1 MGEPFA
7 DGPCKRGEQP
17 LGCRCRWSWPSV
29 GVKLELYSAKRMTGQ
44 HAGWRVAVAGAYSA
58 KERKKNRTDL
68 CVREEKGKGPAACGP
83 SVSGLGR
90 WSWQLGL
97 LVGQM
102 EKT

>member
-1 MGEPFA
+1 MLVGGLLLQEPTVQ
-7 DGPCKRGEQP
+7 K
-17 LGCRCRWSWPSV
+17 
-29 GVKLELYSAKRMTGQ
+29 
-44 HAGWRVAVAGAYSA
+44 
-58 KERKKNRTDL
+58 KEKKNRTDL